1 MDMLRMKTSTLA
13 HNGVSTQMVDL
24 IGRLVN
30 LIPWPE
36 RRRAMGDVTM
46 VLLDGKRRVAENV
59 FGWNRRAVDL
69 GIHEYQ
75 TGIACVNDISTR
87 VKPKTE
93 DKHPKLLAEILA
105 IMEPHSESESS
116 LRTTLLY
123 TNMTAKTVHEALVQ
137 KGWSEQSLPSVRT
150 ISNLLNRQDYRLRTV
165 AKSKVQK
172 KPPRQ
177 TPSLKTSDG

>member
-1 MDMLRMKTSTLA
+1 MKTPTLVR
-13 HNGVSTQMVDL
+13 NGVSTEMVDL
-24 IGRLVN
+24 VGRLVE
-30 LIPWPE
+30 LIAWPA
-36 RRRAMGDVTM
+36 RRRAMGDAAT
-46 VLLDGKRRVAENV
+46 VLLDGKARVAESV
-59 FGWNRRAVDL
+59 FGWNRHAVEL

-75 TGIACVNDISTR
+75 TGFACVNDISAR

-93 DKHPKLLAEILA
+93 DKHPELLAKIQA

-137 KGWSEQSLPSVRT
+137 KGWSTQSLPTVRT

-165 AKSKVQK
+165 AKTKVQK
-172 KPPRQ
+172 KTPRPTQ
-177 TPSLKTSDG
+177 SLKTSGA

>member
-1 MDMLRMKTSTLA
+1 MKTSTLER
-13 HNGVSTQMVDL
+13 NGVSTEMVDL
-24 IGRLVN
+24 IGRLID
-30 LIPWPE
+30 LIEWPA

-46 VLLDGKRRVAENV
+46 SLLDGKRRVAEDV
-59 FGWNRRAVDL
+59 FGWNRGAVEL

-75 TGIACVNDISTR
+75 TGIACINDITAR
-87 VKPKTE
+87 GKPKTE
-93 DKHPKLLAEILA
+93 DKHPKLLAEIQA

-123 TNMTAKTVHEALVQ
+123 TNMTAKTVRVALVQ
-137 KGWSEQSLPSVRT
+137 KGWPEQSLPSVRT

-172 KPPRQ
+172 KSTKQ
-177 TPSLKTSDG
+177 MPSSRTSET

>member
-1 MDMLRMKTSTLA
+1 MEWSLMKPTTLA
-13 HNGVSTQMVDL
+13 RNGVSAEMVEL
-24 IGRLVN
+24 IGRLID
-30 LIPWPE
+30 LIAWPA

-46 VLLDGKRRVAENV
+46 ALLDGKKRVAEDV
-59 FGWNRRAVDL
+59 FGWNRKAVEL

-75 TGIACVNDISTR
+75 TGIACVNDITAR
-87 VKPKTE
+87 GKPTTE
-93 DKHPKLLAEILA
+93 DKHPKLLAEIQT

-116 LRTTLLY
+116 LRTTFLY

-137 KGWSEQSLPSVRT
+137 KGWPEASLPSVRT

-172 KPPRQ
+172 KPTKPM
-177 TPSLKTSDG
+177 PSSRTSEA